1 MQTELDASHP
11 GEVQLLAVNGQAFA
25 SGMAT
30 MAALGNLPILQDTA
44 AVDAWGLWAVT
55 YRDVVILDADN
66 QFAGVYNL
74 TTNDLNEPANYDA
87 LRDLL
92 VAEIAP

>member
-1 MQTELDASHP
+1 M
-11 GEVQLLAVNGQAFA
+11 QLLAVNGANYA
-25 SGMAT
+25 GGMAT

-66 QFAGVYNL
+66 NFVGVYNL
-74 TTNDLNEPANYDA
+74 SSNDLNDTTNYDA

-92 VAEIAP
+92 IAEIAP